1 MKNQPWAPDHIFL
14 IHKLVVEMHT
24 SLDSQGLGSDT
35 EVVGK
40 VGALGPWLYQR
51 FALIKLQ

>member
-1 MKNQPWAPDHIFL
+1 MKNQPWAPDHFFL

-24 SLDSQGLGSDT
+24 SLDSQGLGFDT

-51 FALIKLQ
+51 FSLIKLQ

>member
-1 MKNQPWAPDHIFL
+1 
-14 IHKLVVEMHT
+14 MHT
-24 SLDSQGLGSDT
+24 SLDSQGLGFDT

-51 FALIKLQ
+51 FSLIKLQ